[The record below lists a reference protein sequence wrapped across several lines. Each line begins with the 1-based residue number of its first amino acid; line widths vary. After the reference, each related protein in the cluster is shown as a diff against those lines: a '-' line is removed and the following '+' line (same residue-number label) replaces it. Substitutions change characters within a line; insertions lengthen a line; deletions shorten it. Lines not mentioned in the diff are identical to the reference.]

1 MRQEFD
7 QYKDEMADVAE
18 SLEMAALDKE
28 MAEEKVS
35 DYEYVHVRLC
45 VCVCVHIHIYVSAS
59 LQVFIYSCRISCKHH
74 EQIHPY
80 ILHHSLPLR
89 FKGIGFHA

>member
-35 DYEYVHVRLC
+35 DYEYVCVHLC
-45 VCVCVHIHIYVSAS
+45 ACVHIHIGVGVTPSF
-59 LQVFIYSCRISCKHH
+59 LIYSCRISCKHH
-74 EQIHPY
+74 EKNTSIY
-80 ILHHSLPLR
+80 IYPLS
-89 FKGIGFHA
+89 FSSSKV

>member
-45 VCVCVHIHIYVSAS
+45 VCVCVYTYIYMCRHHSRFSSIPAESVANTMKKYIHIS
-59 LQVFIYSCRISCKHH
+59 FI
-74 EQIHPY
+74 
-80 ILHHSLPLR
+80 IL
-89 FKGIGFHA
+89 FH

>member
-45 VCVCVHIHIYVSAS
+45 VCVCVCTHTCICV
-59 LQVFIYSCRISCKHH
+59 
-74 EQIHPY
+74 
-80 ILHHSLPLR
+80 
-89 FKGIGFHA
+89 GITPGFHLFLQNQLQTP

>member
-35 DYEYVHVRLC
+35 DYEYVRLC
-45 VCVCVHIHIYVSAS
+45 VCVCTHTYMCRHHSRFSSIPAESVANIMKKYIHIS
-59 LQVFIYSCRISCKHH
+59 FI
-74 EQIHPY
+74 
-80 ILHHSLPLR
+80 IL
-89 FKGIGFHA
+89 FH